1 MKSGPVIY
9 LRNSDKEIQDN
20 KNIIGNIS
28 FNKLIDLQN
37 KENNTNNYSDEL
49 IFLDNDYEI
58 NYSEYNQAL
67 EYDKRTFF
75 QYYWSLLKTKHLLY
89 LLINKYNIIYDNYFY
104 ILYKNR
110 L

>member
-37 KENNTNNYSDEL
+37 KENN
-49 IFLDNDYEI
+49 
-58 NYSEYNQAL
+58 
-67 EYDKRTFF
+67 
-75 QYYWSLLKTKHLLY
+75 
-89 LLINKYNIIYDNYFY
+89 IIKIKKAFN
-104 ILYKNR
+104 
-110 L
+110 

>member
-58 NYSEYNQAL
+58 NY
-67 EYDKRTFF
+67 
-75 QYYWSLLKTKHLLY
+75 LK
-89 LLINKYNIIYDNYFY
+89 KYIIKAFLSFNYIIIYLY
-104 ILYKNR
+104 IKSILI
-110 L
+110 